1 MHFLKQYTAKTLLL
15 FMLLSLTVGG
25 TVFLSFFYTSV
36 SPLWLKITFMSIV
49 TILLTLFFI
58 MYFKKKSF
66 IYKLLFILII
76 FASIAFIIYILLLQ
90 FGVLGL
96 LESGEQTAE
105 LIRDTGNYGKVIFM
119 LIQFAQ
125 VAIIPIPA
133 MITTLA
139 GVAVYGAFEA
149 FVLST
154 VAIILGSLFS
164 FFVWGRLLGYRMVK
178 WVAGEEQTNKY
189 RDLLNQKG
197 KYLFV
202 LMLIMP
208 VFPDDILCT
217 VAGITSMSGRFFT
230 ITTILLRPLT
240 TFMICYISGGQI
252 IPYSG
257 WGLIAWPFLL
267 VLMGIMF
274 IWTYKHT
281 EQIESYISN
290 LPILKR
296 LNKKA

>member
-1 MHFLKQYTAKTLLL
+1 MF
-15 FMLLSLTVGG
+15 
-25 TVFLSFFYTSV
+25 
-36 SPLWLKITFMSIV
+36 
-49 TILLTLFFI
+49 
-58 MYFKKKSF
+58 
-66 IYKLLFILII
+66 
-76 FASIAFIIYILLLQ
+76 
-90 FGVLGL
+90 
-96 LESGEQTAE
+96 
-105 LIRDTGNYGKVIFM
+105 IRDTGNYGKFIFM

-139 GVAVYGAFEA
+139 GVAVYGAFQA
-149 FVLST
+149 FILST
-154 VAIILGSLFS
+154 IAIILGSLFS
-164 FFVWGRLLGYRMVK
+164 FFVWGRLLGYPMVK
-178 WVAGEEQTNKY
+178 WVAGKEQTDKY

-217 VAGITSMSGRFFT
+217 IAGITTMSGRFFT
-230 ITTILLRPLT
+230 ISTILLRPIT

-257 WGLIAWPFLL
+257 WGLIVWPFLL
-267 VLMGIMF
+267 ILMGVMF

-281 EQIESYISN
+281 EQIEAYITN
-290 LPILKR
+290 LPILRK